1 MNSII
6 KDIQNSIYTG
16 HIDGSFPSIENYQP
30 KLIINSKEHETKVLA
45 SILSELKKCDEFFFS
60 VAFVTNSGVATLIDI
75 LKELEAKDIRG
86 KIIVSQYQNFTEPR
100 ALERLTSLKNLDIRI
115 ICEGN
120 FHAKGYIFHN
130 KDAYSLIIG
139 SSNLTANALCL
150 NQEWNLKVSS
160 SNQGSLILDT
170 LKEFNR
176 LFESAT
182 IVDSAWISEYEKIYR
197 EQSFISKHT
206 ATELEDSLIC
216 RISPN
221 KMQISA
227 LQALDTLRSEGR
239 NKALLISATG
249 TGKTYLSAFD
259 VKKVEPKRFLFVV
272 HRENIARTAMK
283 TFQKV
288 FGKSKKMG
296 LLTGNVKD
304 FDAEYLFSTM
314 QTLSKSDTLE
324 RFEPRYFNY
333 IVIDEVHRT
342 GASSYQKILSHF
354 SPDFLLGMSA
364 TPERTDGFDIF
375 KAFDYNIAY
384 EIRLHT
390 ALEENMLVPFHYY
403 GVSDITIDG
412 ELLDD
417 NSNFNDLIHNERV
430 ERVIQHSQFYGCDRG
445 RVKGLIFCSRREE
458 AKQISAELNKKGLH
472 TLFLD
477 GNSNESKREES
488 ILKLESDDPDDYL
501 DYILTVDIF
510 NEGIDIPSL
519 NQIIM
524 LRPTQSAIVF
534 VQQLGRGLRKAENK
548 EYLTVIDFIGN
559 YSNNYLVPTALY
571 GDNSYNKDTLRK
583 VISSGSNLIPG
594 ASTVNFDQI
603 SKQRIYE
610 SIDTARIN
618 SYNLLKED
626 YNLLRYKL
634 GRIPTMMDFVNHGS
648 RDPFAYVEK
657 EGSLYAFVA
666 KQEKN
671 PKLSV
676 AQMKRLSFFSK
687 EVCDGIRLEEV
698 IILKSLMARDNI
710 TVDELIEDLRSYGI
724 ATNEESIESAIKY
737 LNGVFHQNQET
748 KKYNSASYIIV
759 NDRIITKT
767 PVFCDLLQSP
777 TVTENLQDS
786 IEFAIHSFT
795 TSYNPKQYFD
805 GFSLYHKYS
814 RKDVCRLLNWPKDE
828 HSTMYGYRIKYN
840 TCPIFVTYNK
850 SDDITESTNYED
862 YFLDNQ
868 HFHWMT
874 RNRVKLDSTE
884 VQKIREH
891 EDTGMRICLF
901 VKKSDAES
909 SDFYYMGDVTPY
921 EYNQLTIKNDQGAV
935 LPIVNINYKMKCP
948 VADNIYNYLEG

>member
-16 HIDGSFPSIENYQP
+16 HIDGSFPSIETYQP
-30 KLIINSKEHETKVLA
+30 KLLINSKEHETKVLA
-45 SILSELKKCDEFFFS
+45 SILSELKGCDEFFFS
-60 VAFVTNSGVATLIDI
+60 VAFVTNSGVATLIRI
-75 LKELEAKDIRG
+75 LKELEEKGIRG

-100 ALERLTSLKNLDIRI
+100 ALKRLIRLKNLDVRI

-130 KDAYSLIIG
+130 KDSYSLIIG

-150 NQEWNLKVSS
+150 NREWNLKVST

-170 LKEFNR
+170 LEEFNR

-197 EQSFISKHT
+197 EHSFISEK
-206 ATELEDSLIC
+206 AAAELDKSLVC

-221 KMQISA
+221 QMQISA
-227 LQALDTLRSEGR
+227 LQALETLRSEGR

-283 TFQKV
+283 AFQKV
-288 FGKSKKMG
+288 FGYSKKMG
-296 LLTGNVKD
+296 LLTGTIKD
-304 FDAEYLFSTM
+304 FDAEYLFCTM
-314 QTLSKSDTLE
+314 QTLSKSNTLE
-324 RFEPRYFNY
+324 RFDPHYFNY

-342 GASSYQKILSHF
+342 GASSYQRILSHF

-364 TPERTDGFDIF
+364 TPERTDGYDIF

-412 ELLDD
+412 EILDD
-417 NSNFNDLIHNERV
+417 ESNFNDLICDERV
-430 ERVIQHSQFYGCDRG
+430 ERIIQHSQFYGCDRG

-458 AKQISAELNKKGLH
+458 AKTLSEELNKRELH
-472 TLFLD
+472 TLALD
-477 GNSNESKREES
+477 GGSSESQREES
-488 ILKLESDDPDDYL
+488 ILKLESDDPNDFL

-534 VQQLGRGLRKAENK
+534 VQQLGRGLRKAVNK
-548 EYLTVIDFIGN
+548 DYLTVIDFIGN
-559 YSNNYLVPTALY
+559 YSNNYLVPIALY

-583 VISSGSNLIPG
+583 LISSGSNLIPG

-603 SKQRIYE
+603 SKHRIYE
-610 SIDTARIN
+610 SIDTAKVN
-618 SYNLLKED
+618 SYTLLKED
-626 YNLLRYKL
+626 YRLLRYKL

-657 EGSLYAFVA
+657 DGSLYAFVA

-671 PKLSV
+671 PILSV

-687 EVCDGIRLEEV
+687 EVCDGKRLEEV
-698 IILKSLMARDNI
+698 CILKSLITQDSI
-710 TVDELIEDLRSYGI
+710 TVDALMEDFQAYGVS
-724 ATNEESIESAIKY
+724 TNDESIRSAIHY
-737 LNGVFHQNQET
+737 LNGEFHARQET
-748 KKYNSASYIIV
+748 RKYDPAPYVTLDERTIS
-759 NDRIITKT
+759 KT
-767 PVFCDLLQSP
+767 PEFCELLTSP
-777 TVTENLQDS
+777 TFTKNLQDS

-795 TSYNPKQYFD
+795 ASFNPKQYFD

-828 HSTMYGYRIKYN
+828 HSTMYGYRIKHN

-850 SDDITESTNYED
+850 SDDIAESTNYED
-862 YFLDNQ
+862 YFLDNRR
-868 HFHWMT
+868 FHWMT
-874 RNRVKLDSTE
+874 RNKVKLDSPE
-884 VQKIREH
+884 VQQIREH
-891 EDTGMRICLF
+891 EDTGLRICLF

-909 SDFYYMGDVTPY
+909 NDFYYMGDVIPY
-921 EYNQLTIKNDQGAV
+921 EYNELTIKNGQGV
-935 LPIVNINYKMKCP
+935 DLPIVNINYKMKCP
-948 VADNIYNYLEG
+948 VKENVYNYLEG